1 MSIPAESINGIIEE
15 LQTIKWLLIILVSI
29 SIYFTFLF
37 FGVLKKLGEPS
48 SLVGRQLYTKK
59 KQAELEDLLAKGN
72 AIAVKFSALEWI
84 ANQPGEPY
92 AHWFLAKAYFQLGA
106 MIEAKKSF
114 THLLAMSPDWET
126 AITPWLE
133 RIDSEISPKVV
144 K

>member
-1 MSIPAESINGIIEE
+1 MSISTESINSVIEE
-15 LQTIKWLLIILVSI
+15 LQTIKWLLVMLVAI
-29 SIYFTFLF
+29 STYFTFLF
-37 FGVLKKLGEPS
+37 FGVLKKLGEPT

-59 KQAELEDLLAKGN
+59 RQAELEDLLAKGD
-72 AIAVKFSALEWI
+72 AVAVKFSALEWI

-92 AHWFLAKAYFQLGA
+92 AHWFLAKAYYQLGA
-106 MIEAKKSF
+106 MLEAKKSF

-126 AITPWLE
+126 TITPWLE